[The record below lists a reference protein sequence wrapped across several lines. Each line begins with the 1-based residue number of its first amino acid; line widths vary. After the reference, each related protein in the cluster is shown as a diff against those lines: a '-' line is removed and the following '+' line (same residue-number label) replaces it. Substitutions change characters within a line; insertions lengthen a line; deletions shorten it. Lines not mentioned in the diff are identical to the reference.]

1 MGFMLKIVTPEREF
15 FSGEVDRVIVRGVE
29 GDLAVLKNRAPI
41 VTPLAIGKIRILKD
55 GEERVAAAVNGYISV
70 DKDGTTIITDSAE
83 WPGEIDVK
91 RAEEAKLRAE
101 KRLKERPEG
110 LDIDRAELAL
120 KRALNRLEVANL
132 KKFDDEKINQ

>member
-1 MGFMLKIVTPEREF
+1 MGFMLKIVTPDREF
-15 FSGEVDRVIVRGVE
+15 FSEEVDRVIVRGVE

-55 GEERVAAAVNGYISV
+55 DKERIAAAVDGYISV
-70 DKDGTTIITDSAE
+70 TKDETTIITDAAE
-83 WPGEIDVK
+83 WPEEIDVK

-101 KRLKERPEG
+101 KRLKEKPEG
-110 LDIDRAELAL
+110 LDIARAELAL

-132 KKFDDEKINQ
+132 KKFDDEKFNQ